1 MRIDAHQH
9 FWVAE
14 SEYLLDF
21 AGENDAIKGVVG
33 WIDFED
39 HTQIDTL
46 KTLAQHPKFKGVRP
60 MIQDIPDPDWMLR
73 DDVSWAYKA
82 LIDLD
87 LTFDALGLPV
97 HLPNF

>member
-1 MRIDAHQH
+1 
-9 FWVAE
+9 
-14 SEYLLDF
+14 
-21 AGENDAIKGVVG
+21 
-33 WIDFED
+33 
-39 HTQIDTL
+39 
-46 KTLAQHPKFKGVRP
+46 

-97 HLPNF
+97 HLPNFLTILQHFPTLRTVIDHGMKPEIR